1 MLKGHN
7 LVFVGLPPSLL
18 LRIHQEDVML
28 IIISLLKREEEEEEK
43 GDLIQGNLGVQSLVE
58 SSIATPDQSSILLLP
73 STCAPGQ
80 VSVGRKEEESS
91 RNAVA
96 ESTSLLHRPRSPSH
110 RRLPPS
116 RLLSRDR
123 YYPRLFLK
131 RTNAQAKN
139 PAHAIPTATTTT
151 TTREKE

>member
-7 LVFVGLPPSLL
+7 LIFVGHPPSLL
-18 LRIHQEDVML
+18 LHIHQEDVML
-28 IIISLLKREEEEEEK
+28 ITISLLTREEEEEK
-43 GDLIQGNLGVQSLVE
+43 GDLIQGNLEVQSLVE
-58 SSIATPDQSSILLLP
+58 SSIATLDQSSILLLP

-123 YYPRLFLK
+123 YSPRLFLK
-131 RTNAQAKN
+131 RTNAQATN

-151 TTREKE
+151 TREKE